1 MQTDYVDAISEDIKK
16 IEGELQVKE
25 RREQH
30 KKNIFDR
37 LSGKIDKEVP
47 ALSIDT
53 GSGCPLIPQ

>member
-1 MQTDYVDAISEDIKK
+1 MRELLEQFLKVQTDYVDAISEDIKK
-16 IEGELQVKE
+16 IGELQVKE

-47 ALSIDT
+47 A
-53 GSGCPLIPQ
+53 PVH